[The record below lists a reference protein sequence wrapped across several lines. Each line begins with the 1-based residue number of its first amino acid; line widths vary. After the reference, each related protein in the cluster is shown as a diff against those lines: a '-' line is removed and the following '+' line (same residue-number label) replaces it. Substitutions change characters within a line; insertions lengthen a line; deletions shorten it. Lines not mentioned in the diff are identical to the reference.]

1 MKGHMPASALS
12 EIVDYIKT
20 GGYFVT
26 AMRKAYYDPEEPM
39 GYHNGF

>member
-26 AMRKAYYDPEEPM
+26 AMRKAYYNPEEPM
-39 GYHNGF
+39 GYYNGF